1 MTVLSTP
8 IKNDIAMQKD
18 IFRFSATLFSE
29 TTDVYSSLD
38 SQLQMIKCVFAKA
51 DNQPFSKEELVIQL
65 QNVYK
70 YHITVEEISAIL
82 LKQKKTFQTLTVDG
96 EESYKLLDNVYND
109 VIEAQK
115 NNINAYIEKF
125 IETFKIEDSE
135 TCKDAVHKYLY
146 ELTTTNI
153 NSYKLL
159 IGGKNITQYADSE
172 LSIDTSSLS
181 TREQQ
186 YVHDFVGWNNGE
198 KNIALTNIV
207 FACLEYCM
215 LVNGDKPNKLLANSI
230 RRREIY
236 LDTNIIFRALGING
250 SIRKQ
255 TVVSFL
261 NKCKQAKLKLVISFN
276 TKKEFLDTVDYYIN
290 QIRLYPSGNVYDG
303 AYEQLSDYTL
313 FSYYAEWR
321 QEHPSMSLIYFMMHI
336 KSSYDQFIKTYDIVD
351 NERIPKTIYDSEQF
365 RTDRNLYSSSI
376 RKIKDELRDKY
387 VLYDERY
394 YSFKDNHDAAIVR
407 YIELKRDEIEEDADL
422 FFVSSD
428 KLLRYWDLSRAEKD
442 YPVVIYPSQLFLVL
456 IKTCGRSDNDFDSF
470 VNFINIRSVHA
481 QMSAEKANIIISGIS
496 TITEDIS
503 TQKILVSAICDGDY
517 QNIVQDY
524 PDNDELYQNVQE
536 ICKKYLDEKL
546 KEKEEK
552 IVSLQED
559 ASNTA
564 KRIES
569 LEESTLEHKKE
580 ISSLKGKVEKQASD
594 IDEKD
599 SVIAVKN
606 EQLSKQ
612 QRLSEEQKEK
622 LCAFAKKK
630 ITPLYV
636 FRCFL
641 IPIALVIITLIAI
654 AFLLL
659 QFLFKE
665 ESWNFAVLFFDWIKT
680 TWFGEKVGDFV
691 YSIDVALFGAIWFLL
706 KKFMRN
712 PCNKINNNIY
722 KAQLIQN
729 YIKKNDLE

>member
-1 MTVLSTP
+1 MLATTN
-8 IKNDIAMQKD
+8 KNDIAMQKD

-38 SQLQMIKCVFAKA
+38 SQLQMIKCIFAKA
-51 DNQPFSKEELVIQL
+51 NNQSFSKEELVVQL

-70 YHITVEEISAIL
+70 YHITVEEIGAIL
-82 LKQKKTFQTLTVDG
+82 FKQKKTFQTLTVDG

-115 NNINAYIEKF
+115 NNIDAYIEKF

-159 IGGKNITQYADSE
+159 IGGKNITEYADSE

-181 TREQQ
+181 IREQQ

-376 RKIKDELRDKY
+376 RKIKDELRNRY

-470 VNFINIRSVHA
+470 VNFINVRSVHA

-536 ICKKYLDEKL
+536 ICKKYLEEKL
-546 KEKEEK
+546 KEKEER

-622 LCAFAKKK
+622 ICAFAKKK
-630 ITPLYV
+630 ITPLYI

-665 ESWNFAVLFFDWIKT
+665 ECWNFAILFFDWIKT

-691 YSIDVALFGAIWFLL
+691 YSIDVALFGAVWFLL

-712 PCNKINNNIY
+712 PCNKANNDIY

-729 YIKKNDLE
+729 YIKKNDLK